1 MDVEQTVG
9 YVVADRRGERVGHVE
24 SLLYGTAPDHAD
36 AVAVRSDG
44 FFRRH
49 FIVPAAAI
57 ATVDDAEGWI
67 ALNLEQPQLTRF
79 L

>member
-1 MDVEQTVG
+1 MDVDRTVG
-9 YVVADRRGERVGHVE
+9 YVVSDARGALVGHVE
-24 SLLYGTAPDHAD
+24 SLLFGTAPEHAD

-44 FFRRH
+44 LIHRH

-57 ATVDDAEGWI
+57 ATVDDLRRVM
-67 ALNLEQPQLTRF
+67 ALSLEQRQLTRF